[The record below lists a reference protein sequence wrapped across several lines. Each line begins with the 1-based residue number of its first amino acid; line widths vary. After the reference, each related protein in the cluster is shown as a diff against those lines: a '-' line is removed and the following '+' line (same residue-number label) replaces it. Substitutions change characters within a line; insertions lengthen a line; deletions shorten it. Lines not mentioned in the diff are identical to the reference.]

1 MPDIIE
7 PRVLKGFRDFL
18 PQDETARRG
27 LQEILER
34 VFRASG
40 FVPIDTPALEYA
52 EVLLGKGGGETDKQV
67 YKFRDNG
74 GRDVALRFDLTV
86 PFARFM
92 AAHCD
97 ELYLPFRRYH
107 MAKVWRGENTQRG
120 RYREFVQ
127 CDFDIVGV
135 DSSSADADILL
146 LIADAISALD
156 VGGFSIRI
164 NHRGIFNRLL
174 ASCGAAGSSVAVL
187 RLVDKLEKIGAA
199 EVRLQLEAEIG
210 PESAGKVLEFIT
222 AGTEAGGGAGRG
234 FEETLA
240 RMELLAGGPAE
251 DTKRLRDIWLDAKEA
266 GVSGSVV
273 LDPSITRGLDYYTG
287 VVFETRL
294 SAMPEIGSICSGGRY
309 DELAGLYT
317 KKKLPGVGASI
328 GLDRLLAALDHLGS
342 MKGSQGYTRVL
353 VLDVEDALEPRCHA
367 IARALRAQGIETEVF
382 PERRKLAQQFA
393 YAERKGIPFAVIAGR
408 EETER
413 GAVQVKDLRS
423 RESVELPATG
433 PAGAIDAA
441 AIASFVRERLA
452 QESHAQERGAG

>member
-7 PRVLKGFRDFL
+7 PRVLKGFRDYL

-27 LQEILER
+27 LMEILER

-67 YKFRDNG
+67 YKFKDNG
-74 GRDVALRFDLTV
+74 DRDVALRFDLTV

-146 LIADAISALD
+146 LIADAIAALD
-156 VGGFSIRI
+156 VGGFSIRV
-164 NHRGIFNRLL
+164 NHRGVFNRFLS
-174 ASCGAAGSSVAVL
+174 SCGAAGSSVAAL
-187 RLVDKLEKIGAA
+187 RAVDKLEKIGPD
-199 EVRLQLEAEIG
+199 EVRNQLEAEIG
-210 PESAGKVLEFIT
+210 ADAARKVLEFIT
-222 AGTEAGGGAGRG
+222 AGGAEGG
-234 FEETLA
+234 FEETLDKIEA
-240 RMELLAGGPAE
+240 LAGGPAG
-251 DTKRLRDIWLDAKEA
+251 DTKRLRDIWLDAREA
-266 GVSGSVV
+266 GISGSVL

-287 VVFETRL
+287 VVFETSL
-294 SAMPEIGSICSGGRY
+294 AAMPEIGSICSGGRY
-309 DELAGLYT
+309 DELASLYT

-328 GLDRLLAALDHLGS
+328 GLDRLLAALEHLGS
-342 MKGSQGYTRVL
+342 AKGVQGYTLVL
-353 VLDVEDALEPRCHA
+353 VLDVEDGLEPRCHA
-367 IARALRAQGIETEVF
+367 LARALRAEGIATEVF

-408 EETER
+408 EEADR
-413 GAVQVKDLRS
+413 GSVQIKDLRS
-423 RESVELPATG
+423 RESVEIKVAG
-433 PAGAIDAA
+433 PDGRMDAGGVARL
-441 AIASFVRERLA
+441 VRERT
-452 QESHAQERGAG
+452 EG

>member
-7 PRVLKGFRDFL
+7 SRVLKGFRDFL

-52 EVLLGKGGGETDKQV
+52 EVLLGKGSGETDKQM
-67 YKFRDNG
+67 YRFRDNG
-74 GRDVALRFDLTV
+74 DRDVALRFDLTV

-135 DSSSADADILL
+135 DSSSADTDILL

-156 VGGFSIRI
+156 VGGFSIRV
-164 NHRGIFNRLL
+164 NHRGIFNRFL
-174 ASCGAAGSSVAVL
+174 AACGAAGSSVAVL
-187 RLVDKLEKIGAA
+187 RLVDKLDKIGAD
-199 EVRLQLEAEIG
+199 EVRAQLEAEIG
-210 PESAGKVLEFIT
+210 ADAAGKVLEFIT
-222 AGTEAGGGAGRG
+222 AGADRGAARG
-234 FEETLA
+234 FEETLD
-240 RMELLAGGPAE
+240 RMEALAGGPAE
-251 DTKRLRDIWLDAKEA
+251 DTKRLRDVWLDMREA
-266 GVSGSVV
+266 GIAGSAV

-287 VVFETRL
+287 IVFETRL
-294 SAMPEIGSICSGGRY
+294 AAMPEIGSICGGGRY
-309 DELAGLYT
+309 DDLASLYS
-317 KKKLPGVGASI
+317 KRRLPGVGASI
-328 GLDRLLAALDHLGS
+328 GLDRLLAALEHLGMS
-342 MKGSQGYTRVL
+342 KGVQGYTRVL
-353 VLDVEDALEPRCHA
+353 VLDVEDGLEPRCHA
-367 IARALRAQGIETEVF
+367 LARALRAEGIETEVF

-408 EETER
+408 EEADR
-413 GAVQVKDLRS
+413 GVAQVKDLRS
-423 RESVELPATG
+423 RESVELPASG
-433 PAGAIDAA
+433 PGGAADAA
-441 AIASFVRERLA
+441 AIARFVRERT
-452 QESHAQERGAG
+452 AG